1 MAKDGSPSSYNMKH
15 SPSMRKRFMSKIRR
29 SSNEKPQSGW
39 PNSNDPKARSEVNVS
54 KHARETPQNRI
65 SSLPEHNKRPSTS
78 QFEPQTPS
86 RVNGQAQ
93 YTTPGPSYQAAGNA
107 EDRNWE
113 ARPSFQDVEPTGTRN
128 RETRPS
134 YESIETTEP
143 RGWETEN
150 HATTANPGVFPDR
163 VRILTEANRHL
174 KRIHDDWGRAYDE
187 LKEEKDQLFVDYQ
200 ILETETAKQV
210 EGYNQDLAQKNAQI
224 ERLRTKLTRIAS
236 KASHLPPQRAL
247 QLPQSEIINRW
258 RNLGFKV
265 DNFVANDLDTKS
277 QLKLARWIGKEE
289 VQFML
294 RKVTPNTRWHIE
306 KKNGEI
312 LVRAVLWS
320 ALYKEVF
327 GGLVGKGSFC
337 WAGNHS
343 AKLRRLSKSPPIPQ
357 DDN

>member
-1 MAKDGSPSSYNMKH
+1 MAMDDSPSSYNMKH

-29 SSNEKPQSGW
+29 ASNERTQSAW
-39 PNSNDPKARSEVNVS
+39 PNSNDPKVRSEVNVS

-78 QFEPQTPS
+78 QFEPQTPL
-86 RVNGQAQ
+86 RANGQAQ
-93 YTTPGPSYQAAGNA
+93 YATPRPSYQAAEETETG
-107 EDRNWE
+107 NWE
-113 ARPSFQDVEPTGTRN
+113 ARPSYQDIETTETRN
-128 RETRPS
+128 WETRPS
-134 YESIETTEP
+134 YQGVEIAEP
-143 RGWETEN
+143 RNWDSGE
-150 HATTANPGVFPDR
+150 HTTMANPGVIPDR
-163 VRILTEANRHL
+163 VRMLTEANRHL
-174 KRIHDDWGRAYDE
+174 KRINDDWGRAYDE
-187 LKEEKDQLFVDYQ
+187 LKVEKDQLHLDYQ
-200 ILETETAKQV
+200 TLEVETAKQLD
-210 EGYNQDLAQKNAQI
+210 GYNQDLAQKNAQI

-236 KASHLPPQRAL
+236 RAAHLPPQRAL

-258 RNLGFKV
+258 GNLGYKV

-289 VQFML
+289 VQLML
-294 RKVTPNTRWHIE
+294 RKVTSNTRWHIE
-306 KKNGEI
+306 KKNGEL